1 MNYSELTTTIEETT
15 ENSYEASQLATFVQQ
30 AEQFIF
36 NTVQIPDLRKNQTGN
51 VTSSNPYL
59 TVPADYLYTYS
70 LAVLDGSGNYTLL
83 LNKDVNFIR
92 EGYPLPSSTG
102 LPKHYAQFDKD
113 SFILGP
119 TPDSNY
125 TVELHYGYYPESIVT
140 AGNSWLG
147 DNFEIALLNAS
158 LYEAARFMKADPDI
172 MQTYKTMR
180 DEAILLLKGLGDG
193 KLRQDTYR
201 SGQVT
206 SKIP

>member
-70 LAVLDGSGNYTLL
+70 LAVLDGSGSYTLL

-92 EGYPLPSSTG
+92 EAYPLPSSTG

-172 MQTYKTMR
+172 MQTYKNMR

>member
-1 MNYSELTTTIEETT
+1 MNYSELTATIEETT

-36 NTVQIPDLRKNQTGN
+36 NTVQIPDLRKNQTGT

-59 TVPADYLYTYS
+59 TVPSDYLYTYS
-70 LAVLDGSGNYTLL
+70 LAIIDGSGNYTFL

-92 EGYPLPSSTG
+92 EAYPLSSSTG
-102 LPKHYAQFDKD
+102 IPKHYAQFDKD
-113 SFILGP
+113 SFIMGP

-140 AGNSWLG
+140 AGNTWLG
-147 DNFEIALLNAS
+147 DNFDIALLNAS
-158 LYEAARFMKADPDI
+158 LYEAARFMKSDPDV
-172 MQTYKTMR
+172 MQTYKNMR

-206 SKIP
+206 SQIP